1 MNKSKKKS
9 EDISS
14 QVKIKTTF
22 KVSMG
27 SRKSNSQ
34 REVYSHTGL
43 HQQIEKSQVNNL
55 TYHLKELEKEEQE
68 NPKNQQKEE
77 NNKNQGEINKI
88 EIKKQE
94 KKSTEPRASA
104 LKE

>member
-14 QVKIKTTF
+14 QVKIKRTF

-43 HQQIEKSQVNNL
+43 HQQMEKSQVNNL
-55 TYHLKELEKEEQE
+55 TCGLKQLEKEEQQNLRSAE
-68 NPKNQQKEE
+68 GRKE
-77 NNKNQGEINKI
+77 
-88 EIKKQE
+88 
-94 KKSTEPRASA
+94 
-104 LKE
+104 